1 MVKQLIISTSTAD
14 DWGRYMVLVR
24 DMKSGHVTGQTF
36 YVDDPYW
43 QNRDNK
49 DDPTAASM
57 LSFTSNKEKYNVG
70 DEVMLSIPSSKGG
83 RALIS
88 IESGSKVL
96 KTYWTE
102 TQQGQ
107 TKFRFKAEKEMAP
120 NVYVNVSLL
129 QPHAQTINDLP
140 IRMYGVIPI
149 MVEDKNTLLKPV
161 IKMPDVI
168 KPEQQN
174 T

>member
-1 MVKQLIISTSTAD
+1 
-14 DWGRYMVLVR
+14 
-24 DMKSGHVTGQTF
+24 
-36 YVDDPYW
+36 
-43 QNRDNK
+43 
-49 DDPTAASM
+49 
-57 LSFTSNKEKYNVG
+57 
-70 DEVMLSIPSSKGG
+70 G

-88 IESGSKVL
+88 VESGSKVI

-107 TKFRFKAEKEMAP
+107 TKFSFKAEKEMAP
-120 NVYVNVSLL
+120 NVYVNISLL
-129 QPHAQTINDLP
+129 QPHAQTVNDLP

-149 MVEDKNTLLKPV
+149 LIEDKNTVLKPV

-174 T
+174 TITVSESNGKDITYVIAIVDEGLLDLTHYKTPNPHKEFYAREA